1 MSRTS
6 GRSAAILVLLLAA
19 LGGCSGPPAHHPS
32 APGPPTPLAA
42 GCSARAAPG
51 RPLAAPSLR
60 TMAVPG
66 HPYAAVTLPGG
77 RWAVVSL
84 AMFGDV
90 GTRGELALLATGG
103 GVARLVRTVTLPPPT
118 GGASG
123 MVLTHDGRVL
133 LVAGTADTAVVSVA
147 GLERGDPHP
156 VIGVLSDSG
165 VGQYEVAVSGD
176 DHYVFV
182 TDESSGGLSV
192 FDLALAL
199 RRGFS
204 APGVAAGMIPLA
216 NAPVGVAVAP
226 GGAWIYVTTL
236 GGFGP
241 HGRLWVIDARQAEH
255 GAGRTAVAGQ
265 VPAGCQPVRVALSP
279 DGGTAWVTALQSNA
293 LLGFDTASL
302 RRDPSRALRAV
313 VPVGSEPVGLLLLD
327 NGHVA
332 LIGDSSRFLG
342 PGSGADAPQLSLVST
357 ESALAHRPAVIGSLP
372 AGGLFPRDLGYDQ
385 RAGQVLVPDFAS
397 GDVELVR
404 LPALR

>member
-6 GRSAAILVLLLAA
+6 SLAAAILALALAA
-19 LGGCSGPPAHHPS
+19 LGGCS
-32 APGPPTPLAA
+32 
-42 GCSARAAPG
+42 R
-51 RPLAAPSLR
+51 
-60 TMAVPG
+60 
-66 HPYAAVTLPGG
+66 
-77 RWAVVSL
+77 
-84 AMFGDV
+84 
-90 GTRGELALLATGG
+90 
-103 GVARLVRTVTLPPPT
+103 PPT

-123 MVLTHDGRVL
+123 MALTHDGRLL

-156 VIGVLSDSG
+156 VIGVLGDSG
-165 VGQYEVAVSGD
+165 AGQYEVAVSGD

-182 TDESSGGLSV
+182 TDESSGG
-192 FDLALAL
+192 
-199 RRGFS
+199 
-204 APGVAAGMIPLA
+204 
-216 NAPVGVAVAP
+216 
-226 GGAWIYVTTL
+226 
-236 GGFGP
+236 
-241 HGRLWVIDARQAEH
+241 H

-265 VPAGCQPVRVALSP
+265 VPAGCQPVRVVLSP

-293 LLGFDTASL
+293 LLGFDSTSL

-357 ESALAHRPAVIGSLP
+357 ASALAHRPAVIGSLP

-385 RAGQVLVPDFAS
+385 RAGQVLVPDFTS
-397 GDVELVR
+397 GEVELVR
-404 LPALR
+404 LPALG